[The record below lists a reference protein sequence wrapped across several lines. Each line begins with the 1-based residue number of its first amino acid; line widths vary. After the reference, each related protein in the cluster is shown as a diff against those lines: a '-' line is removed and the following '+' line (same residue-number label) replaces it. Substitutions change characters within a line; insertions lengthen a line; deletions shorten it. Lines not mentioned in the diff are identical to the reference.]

1 MFLYPQMT
9 KPHIIKYLTDVVV
22 QHNGIRISE
31 TQQEQMEQGT
41 REGRINERSRRP
53 KETYLATKTG
63 AVCTKRPPSSRLRT
77 TKSKDPS

>member
-31 TQQEQMEQGT
+31 TQQEQMEQ
-41 REGRINERSRRP
+41 E
-53 KETYLATKTG
+53 KEELTKE
-63 AVCTKRPPSSRLRT
+63 VEDLK
-77 TKSKDPS
+77 KHI